1 MKMAALACGLL
12 SPEYEMLRD
21 FLFNI
26 SNSGLQISDRVDV
39 IVSLDHSNSLSE
51 FAGQINIGID
61 IVDNEEDFMD
71 RTTDPDNSE
80 GLSNGYYI
88 RITGEAGLYAAKWGG
103 QCMMNWKYYG
113 GIEKLFH
120 ALKAE
125 ADLEM
130 CVLGE

>member
-1 MKMAALACGLL
+1 MAALACGLL

-21 FLFNI
+21 FLFNV

-51 FAGQINIGID
+51 FAGQINIGIE
-61 IVDNEEDFMD
+61 IVDNEGDFLS
-71 RTTDPDNSE
+71 RTTDPINSE
-80 GLSNGYYI
+80 GLADGYYI
-88 RITGEAGLYAAKWGG
+88 RVTGESGLYAAKWDG
-103 QCMMNWKYYG
+103 QCVMNWRYYG
-113 GIEKLFH
+113 SIEKLFH